1 MFGTPRTSGPGFG
14 IAIHEDALELPRR
27 WASSR
32 TVFVNSMSDLFHAR
46 GPVVWPGWRRRS
58 AGRGIKSHEAGWG
71 RCHGM
76 TGNPFGTDVCHLRP
90 LRPGDIPVTNDLL
103 RGTGQDNHGPD
114 LRFQVELRGFEPL
127 TPSMRTRCATGLRY
141 SPWNSRQRSKHGGLL
156 ARSVG
161 ARVAALT
168 VRRSSAPA
176 RRRPELAS
184 STSSRP
190 EAC

>member
-1 MFGTPRTSGPGFG
+1 VVRCSRISMFGTPRTSGPGFG

-76 TGNPFGTDVCHLRP
+76 TGNPFGTDVCHLGP
-90 LRPGDIPVTNDLL
+90 LCPGDIPVTNDLL
-103 RGTGQDNHGPD
+103 RGTGQDHRGSE

-127 TPSMRTRCATGLRY
+127 TPSMRTWCHFKAY
-141 SPWNSRQRSKHGGLL
+141 S
-156 ARSVG
+156 
-161 ARVAALT
+161 
-168 VRRSSAPA
+168 
-176 RRRPELAS
+176 
-184 STSSRP
+184 
-190 EAC
+190 